1 MMPSTC
7 KDGSGKAIYAL
18 GAARLCAEG
27 QARRVLAHLLVDVV
41 SHDVG
46 EVVVHNELLSFR
58 MDSSLPVMLTAQ
70 LSNDSQNMAVEPM
83 WKCSP
88 SCHIPSA
95 SMCLSNLKH
104 NKGRAAP
111 N

>member
-46 EVVVHNELLSFR
+46 EVVVQRVVVLPNGFLPAGDVDRPTLERLPEHGSRAHVEVLALVPHPVGQHVPFKPETQQGE
-58 MDSSLPVMLTAQ
+58 SST
-70 LSNDSQNMAVEPM
+70 
-83 WKCSP
+83 
-88 SCHIPSA
+88 
-95 SMCLSNLKH
+95 
-104 NKGRAAP
+104 
-111 N
+111 